1 MRLIYSGNFV
11 AKLVFARRIFPALGN
26 ANEFSLLSLNG
37 KIVMSKTAYHI
48 TLKGYVGG
56 YDFDRS
62 TVDKELAKNEGK
74 QVNVLIDS
82 LGGSLATGLSIS
94 AAFKNHGNVN
104 VHFVGLNASAATI
117 ASLGAAHISIDAG
130 AMYLVHKCSMA
141 FFEWGS
147 LNSDQFATLI
157 ADFEKIKADLDK
169 LDLNVAQIY
178 AKKCRKPTADL
189 LALMKV
195 GGWLTAKEALDWGF
209 VDEIT
214 DLDDEP
220 APKLT
225 DALASAMASEGMPIP
240 NIPLAET
247 DREGLFGKFLTAI
260 ASLFRS
266 PSNSIS
272 TAMIKTYT
280 FLSAILADNPLTVN
294 DGKAAITAAQLD
306 CIEDA
311 LADKDRLC
319 NEQKKTIEERD
330 ATITDLQAKLAA
342 KPAAS
347 TTAVVEDGKP
357 GGDAPKNDVEQFVD
371 TYNSARA
378 LYNGV

>member
-1 MRLIYSGNFV
+1 
-11 AKLVFARRIFPALGN
+11 
-26 ANEFSLLSLNG
+26 
-37 KIVMSKTAYHI
+37 MSKTAYNI
-48 TLKGYVGG
+48 SLKGYVGG

-62 TVDKELAKNEGK
+62 TVDRELAKNEGK

-157 ADFEKIKADLDK
+157 ADCEKIKADLDK
-169 LDLNVAQIY
+169 LDLNCAQLY
-178 AKKCRKPTADL
+178 ASRCKRKTEDL
-189 LALMKV
+189 LALMKA

-214 DLDDEP
+214 DLADEP

-240 NIPLAET
+240 NIPVADAEKDSASSRFLAA
-247 DREGLFGKFLTAI
+247 LT
-260 ASLFRS
+260 SFFK
-266 PSNSIS
+266 PSTNPITS
-272 TAMIKTYT
+272 AMIKTYT
-280 FLSAILADNPLTVN
+280 FLSAILADKPLAVK
-294 DGKAAITAAQLD
+294 DGSANVSVAQLD
-306 CIEDA
+306 AIEDA
-311 LADKDRLC
+311 LAEKDRLC
-319 NEQKKTIEERD
+319 NEQKQTI
-330 ATITDLQAKLAA
+330 ADLQAKLD
-342 KPAAS
+342 KHPAEP
-347 TTAVVEDGKP
+347 TKQVVEDNKP
-357 GGDAPKNDVEQFVD
+357 GNPTPKNDVEQFVD

-378 LYNGV
+378 LYNEV

>member
-1 MRLIYSGNFV
+1 
-11 AKLVFARRIFPALGN
+11 
-26 ANEFSLLSLNG
+26 
-37 KIVMSKTAYHI
+37 MSKTAYNI
-48 TLKGYVGG
+48 SLKGYVGG
-56 YDFDRS
+56 SDFDRK
-62 TVDKELAKNEGK
+62 TVDSTLAANEGK
-74 QVNVLIDS
+74 SVNVLIDS

-117 ASLGAAHISIDAG
+117 ASLGAAHISMDAG

-157 ADFEKIKADLDK
+157 ADCEKIKADLDK
-169 LDLNVAQIY
+169 LDLNCAQLY
-178 AKKCRKPTADL
+178 AARCKRKTADL

-214 DLDDEP
+214 DLADEP

-225 DALASAMASEGMPIP
+225 DALASAMANAGMPIP
-240 NIPLAET
+240 NIPIAES
-247 DREGLFGKFLTAI
+247 DKESAFAKFIAALT
-260 ASLFRS
+260 SLFSAKAERQADNK
-266 PSNSIS
+266 PFTNPIT

-280 FLSAILADNPLTVN
+280 FLSAILADKPLTVK
-294 DGKAAITAAQLD
+294 DGAATVTVAQLD
-306 CIEDA
+306 AIEDA
-311 LADKDRLC
+311 LAEKDSLC
-319 NEQKKTIEERD
+319 NEQKLTI
-330 ATITDLQAKLAA
+330 ADLQAKLD
-342 KPAAS
+342 KQPAEP
-347 TTAVVEDGKP
+347 TKQVVEDRKP
-357 GGDAPKNDVEQFVD
+357 GGDPAPKNDVEQFVD

-378 LYNGV
+378 LYNEV

>member
-1 MRLIYSGNFV
+1 M
-11 AKLVFARRIFPALGN
+11 P
-26 ANEFSLLSLNG
+26 
-37 KIVMSKTAYHI
+37 KTAYQI
-48 TLKGYVGG
+48 SLKGYVGG

-62 TVDKELAKNEGK
+62 TVDRELAKNEGK

-130 AMYLVHKCSMA
+130 AMYLVHQCSMA

-147 LNSDQFATLI
+147 LNSAQFETLI
-157 ADFEKIKADLDK
+157 ADCEKIKADLDK
-169 LDLNVAQIY
+169 LDLNCAQLY
-178 AKKCRKPTADL
+178 AARCKRKTEDL

-214 DLDDEP
+214 DLADEP

-225 DALASAMASEGMPIP
+225 DALASAMANAGMPIP
-240 NIPLAET
+240 NIPIAES
-247 DREGLFGKFLTAI
+247 DKESAFAKFIAALT
-260 ASLFRS
+260 SFFK
-266 PSNSIS
+266 PSTNPIT

-280 FLSAILADNPLTVN
+280 FLSAILADKPLTVK
-294 DGKAAITAAQLD
+294 DGTATVTVAQLD
-306 CIEDA
+306 AIEDA
-311 LADKDRLC
+311 LAEKDRLC
-319 NEQKKTIEERD
+319 NEQKQTI
-330 ATITDLQAKLAA
+330 ADLQAKLD
-342 KPAAS
+342 KQPAEP
-347 TTAVVEDGKP
+347 TKQVVEDNKP
-357 GGDAPKNDVEQFVD
+357 GGDPKPKNDVEQFVD

-378 LYNGV
+378 LYNEV

>member
-1 MRLIYSGNFV
+1 
-11 AKLVFARRIFPALGN
+11 
-26 ANEFSLLSLNG
+26 
-37 KIVMSKTAYHI
+37 MSKTAYHI
-48 TLKGYVGG
+48 SLKGYVGG

-62 TVDKELAKNEGK
+62 TVDRELAKNEGK

-94 AAFKNHGNVN
+94 AAFRNHGNVN

-117 ASLGAAHISIDAG
+117 ASLGAARISIDAG

-157 ADFEKIKADLDK
+157 ADCEKIKADLDK
-169 LDLNVAQIY
+169 LDLNCAQLY
-178 AKKCRKPTADL
+178 ASRCKRKTEDL
-189 LALMKV
+189 LALMKA

-214 DLDDEP
+214 DLADEP

-240 NIPLAET
+240 NIPIAEVDKDSAFSRFLAA
-247 DREGLFGKFLTAI
+247 LTSFFKPLTNPI
-260 ASLFRS
+260 T
-266 PSNSIS
+266 

-280 FLSAILADNPLTVN
+280 FLSAILADKPLTVK
-294 DGKAAITAAQLD
+294 DGAATVTVAQLD
-306 CIEDA
+306 AIEDA
-311 LADKDRLC
+311 LAEKDRLC
-319 NEQKKTIEERD
+319 NEQKQTI
-330 ATITDLQAKLAA
+330 ADLQAKLA
-342 KPAAS
+342 KTPAEPS
-347 TTAVVEDGKP
+347 KQVVEDNKP
-357 GGDAPKNDVEQFVD
+357 GGEPKPKNDVEQFVD
-371 TYNSARA
+371 TYNSAKA
-378 LYNGV
+378 LFAEV

>member
-1 MRLIYSGNFV
+1 
-11 AKLVFARRIFPALGN
+11 
-26 ANEFSLLSLNG
+26 
-37 KIVMSKTAYHI
+37 MSKTAYNI
-48 TLKGYVGG
+48 SLKGYVGG

-62 TVDKELAKNEGK
+62 TVDRELAKNEGK

-130 AMYLVHKCSMA
+130 AMYLVHQCSMA

-147 LNSDQFATLI
+147 LNSAQFATLI
-157 ADFEKIKADLDK
+157 ADCEKIKADLDK
-169 LDLNVAQIY
+169 LDLNCAQLY
-178 AKKCRKPTADL
+178 AARCKRKTEDL

-214 DLDDEP
+214 DLADEP

-225 DALASAMASEGMPIP
+225 DALASAMANAGMPIP

-247 DREGLFGKFLTAI
+247 DRESLFGKFLTAI
-260 ASLFRS
+260 ASLFK
-266 PSNSIS
+266 PSTNPIS
-272 TAMIKTYT
+272 KAMNKTYT
-280 FLSAILADNPLTVN
+280 FICAVLGITSIELTDN
-294 DGKAAITAAQLD
+294 KAALTGEQLASLENHIAD
-306 CIEDA
+306 LRKKIEDR
-311 LADKDRLC
+311 D
-319 NEQKKTIEERD
+319 KTI
-330 ATITDLQAKLAA
+330 ADLQAKLA
-342 KPAAS
+342 KTPAEPS
-347 TTAVVEDGKP
+347 KQVVEDNKP
-357 GGDAPKNDVEQFVD
+357 GGEPKPKNDVEQFVD

-378 LYNGV
+378 LYNEV

>member
-1 MRLIYSGNFV
+1 
-11 AKLVFARRIFPALGN
+11 
-26 ANEFSLLSLNG
+26 
-37 KIVMSKTAYHI
+37 MSKTAYHI
-48 TLKGYVGG
+48 SLKGYVGG

-62 TVDKELAKNEGK
+62 TVDRELAKNEGK

-94 AAFKNHGNVN
+94 AAFRNHGNVN

-117 ASLGAAHISIDAG
+117 ASLGAARISIDAG

-157 ADFEKIKADLDK
+157 ADCEKIKADLDK
-169 LDLNVAQIY
+169 LDLNCAQLY
-178 AKKCRKPTADL
+178 ASRCKRKTEDL
-189 LALMKV
+189 LALMKA

-214 DLDDEP
+214 DLADEP

-240 NIPLAET
+240 NIPISEADKESA
-247 DREGLFGKFLTAI
+247 FAKFIAALT
-260 ASLFRS
+260 SFFK
-266 PSNSIS
+266 PSTNPIT

-280 FLSAILADNPLTVN
+280 FLSAILADKPLTVK
-294 DGKAAITAAQLD
+294 DGAATVTVAQLD
-306 CIEDA
+306 AIEDT
-311 LADKDRLC
+311 LAEKDRLC
-319 NEQKKTIEERD
+319 NEQKQTI
-330 ATITDLQAKLAA
+330 ADLQAKLD
-342 KPAAS
+342 KTPAEPS
-347 TTAVVEDGKP
+347 KQVVEDNKP
-357 GGDAPKNDVEQFVD
+357 GEPAPKNDVEAFVE
-371 TYNSARA
+371 TFNSARA
-378 LYNGV
+378 LYNEV

>member
-1 MRLIYSGNFV
+1 MVSNRYHI
-11 AKLVFARRIFPALGN
+11 
-26 ANEFSLLSLNG
+26 
-37 KIVMSKTAYHI
+37 SKTAYNI
-48 TLKGYVGG
+48 SLKGYVGG

-62 TVDKELAKNEGK
+62 TVDKELAKNEDK

-157 ADFEKIKADLDK
+157 ADCEKIKADLDK

-240 NIPLAET
+240 NIPISEAEKDSAFSRFLAA
-247 DREGLFGKFLTAI
+247 LT
-260 ASLFRS
+260 SFFK
-266 PSNSIS
+266 PSTNPIT

-311 LADKDRLC
+311 LAEKDRLC

-330 ATITDLQAKLAA
+330 ATIADLQAKLAA

-347 TTAVVEDGKP
+347 TTNVVEDGKP
-357 GGDAPKNDVEQFVD
+357 GEAETKTDIEQYVD

-378 LYNGV
+378 LYNEV

>member
-1 MRLIYSGNFV
+1 
-11 AKLVFARRIFPALGN
+11 
-26 ANEFSLLSLNG
+26 
-37 KIVMSKTAYHI
+37 MSKTAYNI
-48 TLKGYVGG
+48 SLKGYVGG
-56 YDFDRS
+56 YDFDRA

-157 ADFEKIKADLDK
+157 ADCEKIKADLDK

-178 AKKCRKPTADL
+178 AKKCRKTTADL

-220 APKLT
+220 APKMT
-225 DALASAMASEGMPIP
+225 DALASAMANVGMPIP
-240 NIPLAET
+240 NIPISEADKESAFA
-247 DREGLFGKFLTAI
+247 RFLTAI
-260 ASLFRS
+260 TSLFK
-266 PSNSIS
+266 PSTNSIT

-280 FLSAILADNPLTVN
+280 FLSAILADKPLTVN
-294 DGKAAITAAQLD
+294 DGKATVSTEQLD

-311 LADKDRLC
+311 LAEKDRLC

-330 ATITDLQAKLAA
+330 ATIAELKAKLDA

-347 TTAVVEDGKP
+347 TTTVVEDSKT
-357 GGDAPKNDVEQFVD
+357 GGEPAPKNDVEAFVD

-378 LYNGV
+378 LFDEV

>member
-1 MRLIYSGNFV
+1 
-11 AKLVFARRIFPALGN
+11 
-26 ANEFSLLSLNG
+26 
-37 KIVMSKTAYHI
+37 MSKTAYHI
-48 TLKGYVGG
+48 SLKGYVGG

-62 TVDKELAKNEGK
+62 TVDRELAKNEGK

-94 AAFKNHGNVN
+94 AAFRNHGNVN

-117 ASLGAAHISIDAG
+117 ASLGAARISIDAG

-157 ADFEKIKADLDK
+157 ADCEKIKADLDK
-169 LDLNVAQIY
+169 LDLNCAQLY
-178 AKKCRKPTADL
+178 ASRCKRKTEDL
-189 LALMKV
+189 LALMKA

-214 DLDDEP
+214 DLADEP

-240 NIPLAET
+240 NIPISEADKESA
-247 DREGLFGKFLTAI
+247 FAKFIAALT
-260 ASLFRS
+260 SFFK
-266 PSNSIS
+266 PSTNPIT

-280 FLSAILADNPLTVN
+280 FLSAILADKPLTVK
-294 DGKAAITAAQLD
+294 DGAATVTVAQLD
-306 CIEDA
+306 AIEDA
-311 LADKDRLC
+311 LAEKDRLC
-319 NEQKKTIEERD
+319 NEQKQTI
-330 ATITDLQAKLAA
+330 ADLQAKLD
-342 KPAAS
+342 KTPAEPS
-347 TTAVVEDGKP
+347 KQVVEDNKP
-357 GGDAPKNDVEQFVD
+357 GEPAPKNDVEAFVE
-371 TYNSARA
+371 TFNSARA
-378 LYNGV
+378 LYNEV

>member
-1 MRLIYSGNFV
+1 M
-11 AKLVFARRIFPALGN
+11 P
-26 ANEFSLLSLNG
+26 
-37 KIVMSKTAYHI
+37 KTAYNI
-48 TLKGYVGG
+48 SLKGYVGG
-56 YDFDRS
+56 SDFDRN
-62 TVDKELAKNEGK
+62 TVDRELAKNDGK

-130 AMYLVHKCSMA
+130 AMYLVHQCSMA

-157 ADFEKIKADLDK
+157 ADCEKIKAGLDK
-169 LDLNVAQIY
+169 LDLNCAQLY
-178 AKKCRKPTADL
+178 ARKCRKPTADL

-214 DLDDEP
+214 DLADEP

-225 DALASAMASEGMPIP
+225 DSLASAMANAGIPIP
-240 NIPLAET
+240 HIPLAEP
-247 DREGLFGKFLTAI
+247 DKERAFAKFISALT
-260 ASLFRS
+260 SFFR
-266 PSNSIS
+266 PNATVTNTLT
-272 TAMIKTYT
+272 TAMNKTYT
-280 FLSAILADNPLTVN
+280 FLCAVLGITALELTNNKASLSDEQLSAIENHLADL
-294 DGKAAITAAQLD
+294 GKKV
-306 CIEDA
+306 EDR
-311 LADKDRLC
+311 D
-319 NEQKKTIEERD
+319 KTI
-330 ATITDLQAKLAA
+330 ADLQAKLAA
-342 KPAAS
+342 KPAVES
-347 TTAVVEDGKP
+347 KQVVEDSKP
-357 GGDAPKNDVEQFVD
+357 GEQQPKNDVEQFVD

-378 LYNGV
+378 LFDEV

>member
-1 MRLIYSGNFV
+1 
-11 AKLVFARRIFPALGN
+11 
-26 ANEFSLLSLNG
+26 
-37 KIVMSKTAYHI
+37 MSKTAYQI
-48 TLKGYVGG
+48 SLKGYVGG
-56 YDFDRS
+56 YDFDRA

-130 AMYLVHKCSMA
+130 AMYLMHKCSMA

-157 ADFEKIKADLDK
+157 ADCEKIKADLDK
-169 LDLNVAQIY
+169 LDLNCAQLY
-178 AKKCRKPTADL
+178 AARCKRKPEDL

-195 GGWLTAKEALDWGF
+195 GGWLSAKEALDWGF

-214 DLDDEP
+214 DLADEP
-220 APKLT
+220 APKLS

-247 DREGLFGKFLTAI
+247 DRERLFGKFLTAI
-260 ASLFRS
+260 ASIFK
-266 PSNSIS
+266 PSTNPIT

-311 LADKDRLC
+311 LAEKDRLC

-330 ATITDLQAKLAA
+330 ATIADLQAKLAA

-347 TTAVVEDGKP
+347 TTNVVEDGKP
-357 GGDAPKNDVEQFVD
+357 GEAETKTDVEQYVD

-378 LYNGV
+378 LYNEV

>member
-1 MRLIYSGNFV
+1 
-11 AKLVFARRIFPALGN
+11 
-26 ANEFSLLSLNG
+26 
-37 KIVMSKTAYHI
+37 MSKTAYQI
-48 TLKGYVGG
+48 SLKGYVGG
-56 YDFDRS
+56 YDFDRAI
-62 TVDKELAKNEGK
+62 VDKELAKNEGK

-157 ADFEKIKADLDK
+157 ADCEKIKADLDK

-311 LADKDRLC
+311 LAEKDRLC

-330 ATITDLQAKLAA
+330 ATIADLQAKLAA

-357 GGDAPKNDVEQFVD
+357 GGDAPKNDVEQYVD

-378 LYNGV
+378 LYNEV